1 MDIIRFAMQMEIDG
15 QKFYEQ
21 SAAESSLPELKEI
34 FHYLAEEEKRH
45 FRFFKSL
52 ADGKPDAAAKELN
65 AGSMKAT
72 RNVFVGLIEAGAH
85 KSFGEEVTIAWKK
98 AREIEEQA
106 VKLYSEEVTRE
117 SDAQRKALLQKIA
130 DEERNHVYLIE
141 NVLSYLRDPGTFANS
156 QRFAAFKSWEG
167 H

>member
-21 SAAESSLPELKEI
+21 SAAEASLPELKEI
-34 FHYLAEEEKRH
+34 FSYLAEEEKRH
-45 FRFFKSL
+45 FRFFKSM
-52 ADGKPDAAAKELN
+52 ADGKPDVAGKELSG
-65 AGSMKAT
+65 GSVTAT
-72 RNVFVGLIEAGAH
+72 RNIFVGLIESGAH
-85 KSFGEEVTIAWKK
+85 KSFGDEVTVAWKK

-117 SDAQRKALLQKIA
+117 SDPQRKALLQKIA
-130 DEERNHVYLIE
+130 DEEKNHVYLIE
-141 NVLSYLRDPGTFANS
+141 NVLSYLMDPGAFANS